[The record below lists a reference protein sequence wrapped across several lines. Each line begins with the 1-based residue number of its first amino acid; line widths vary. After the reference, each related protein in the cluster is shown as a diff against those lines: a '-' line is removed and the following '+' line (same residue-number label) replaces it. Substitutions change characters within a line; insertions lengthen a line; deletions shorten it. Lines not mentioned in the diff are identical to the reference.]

1 MKVRNIMS
9 QDISRVD
16 LNAKIVDVAKIMKDK
31 DVGAVPVVQNDSV
44 KGIITDRDIIL
55 RVIAQGQDLN
65 QVKAEQIMT
74 ADPVV
79 IEESESVDT
88 AADLMFEYQVKRL
101 PVVKNDK
108 IIGMVSLGDLAI
120 ERIHM
125 NEAGE
130 ALSGISRGITH

>member
-1 MKVRNIMS
+1 MKVRDIMS
-9 QDISRVD
+9 QDVGWVD
-16 LNAKIVDVAKIMKDK
+16 LNANISDIAKIMKDK

-44 KGIITDRDIIL
+44 KGIITDRDIVI

-65 QVKAEQIMT
+65 QVRAEQVMT

-108 IIGMVSLGDLAI
+108 IVGIVSLGDLAV

>member
-44 KGIITDRDIIL
+44 KGIITDRDIVL

-65 QVKAEQIMT
+65 QVKAEQVMT